1 ENATVKAIAAN
12 PASAATAGPLD
23 ANVRA
28 ALKYLQDHAP
38 AVKQAAAESPGQ
50 WQTYF
55 WVAVGGE
62 VAFIPFIFVM
72 AGFWDPRKA
81 REQEQEHEA
90 WVAAE
95 LAKLRAE

>member
-1 ENATVKAIAAN
+1 VKAIAAN
-12 PASAATAGPLD
+12 PAAAATSGPLD
-23 ANVRA
+23 ANVQA
-28 ALKYLQDHAP
+28 ALKYLQANAP
-38 AVKQAAAESPGQ
+38 AVTKAAAESPKQ

-62 VAFIPFIFVM
+62 VLFIPFIFVM

-81 REQEQEHEA
+81 KKQEKEHEA
-90 WVAAE
+90 WVEAE